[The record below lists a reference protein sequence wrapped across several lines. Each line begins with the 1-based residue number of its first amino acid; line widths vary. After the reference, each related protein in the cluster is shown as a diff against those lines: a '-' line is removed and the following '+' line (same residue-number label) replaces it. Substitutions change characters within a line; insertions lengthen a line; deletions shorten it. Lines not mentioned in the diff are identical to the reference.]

1 MLNYILFVIGFVILI
16 KGADWLVE
24 GASSIAKK
32 FKVSDLIIGLTIV
45 SLGTSM
51 PELLVNVIAS
61 LKGSSEIGIGNVLGS
76 NIANILLVLG
86 VSAAIYPIPV
96 TRNTMFIEIPFSLTA
111 TLLVG
116 FLANVAIFYPQA
128 QSMGANLII
137 SRGDGYILLF
147 FFLLFVG
154 YIYIYAKEKKQK
166 TAPEVSA
173 HDDEPILKSLGLV
186 LVGCIGLFLGGK
198 WVVDGAIAIAELFGL
213 SQSFVGLTIVALGT
227 SLPELVTSVMAVMK
241 KNTEIAIGNVVGSNI
256 FNLLWILGISAIIKP
271 MPFDT
276 INNADIL
283 TIIGS
288 STLLLVAVA
297 VGKRAVISRWEG
309 WVFVL
314 AYLGYIVYLVGR
326 G

>member
-1 MLNYILFVIGFVILI
+1 MVYFLFVLGFIILI

-24 GASSIAKK
+24 GASSIAKR
-32 FKVSDLIIGLTIV
+32 FHISDLIIGLTIV

-86 VSAAIYPIPV
+86 VTAAIYPVPV
-96 TRNTMFIEIPFSLTA
+96 TRNTVFIEIPFSLTA

-116 FLANVAIFYPQA
+116 FLANVSIYHLQA
-128 QSMGANLII
+128 QSKGGNLII

-166 TAPEVSA
+166 VAPEV
-173 HDDEPILKSLGLV
+173 HPDVEPLLKSIGLV
-186 LVGCIGLFLGGK
+186 LAGCLGLFFGGK
-198 WVVDGAIAIAELFGL
+198 WVVDGAIALADLFGL
-213 SQSFVGLTIVALGT
+213 SQSFIGLTVVALGT
-227 SLPELVTSVMAVMK
+227 SLPELVTSVMAVIK

-271 MPFDT
+271 LPFDV

-288 STLLLVAVA
+288 STMLLLAVA
-297 VGKRAVISRWEG
+297 IGKRAVISRWEG
-309 WVFVL
+309 WIFVIS
-314 AYLGYIVYLVGR
+314 YFVYIAFLVMR

>member
-1 MLNYILFVIGFVILI
+1 MLVYILFIVGFVILI
-16 KGADWLVE
+16 KGADFLVE
-24 GASSIAKK
+24 GASSIAKR
-32 FKVSDLIIGLTIV
+32 FHVSDLIIGLTIV

-61 LKGSSEIGIGNVLGS
+61 FKGSSEIGIGNVLGS

-116 FLANVAIFYPQA
+116 FLANVAIFYPQV
-128 QSMGANLII
+128 QQNGGDLII

-154 YIYIYAKEKKQK
+154 YIYIYAKEKKHK
-166 TAPEVSA
+166 ITPEVEI
-173 HDDEPILKSLGLV
+173 HEEPLLKSVALV
-186 LVGCIGLFLGGK
+186 FIGCIALFLGGK
-198 WVVDGAIAIAELFGL
+198 WVVDGAIAVAVVFGL

-227 SLPELVTSVMAVMK
+227 SLPELVTSVMAVLK
-241 KNTEIAIGNVVGSNI
+241 KNTDIAIGNVVGSNI

-271 MPFDT
+271 MPFDV

-283 TIIGS
+283 TIIGA

-309 WVFVL
+309 WVFVMTYI
-314 AYLGYIVYLVGR
+314 AYVIYLISR